1 MPSSIN
7 PYNINGNY
15 PIAGQDNDSQ
25 GFRDN
30 FTNTRNNLVFTK
42 SEIEDLQNKV
52 LLKRPLSGGSVNDP
66 TYNDL
71 AGTTLSSAQ
80 LKAWYQRAVS
90 HDPAGESVTV
100 DFTAGN
106 FHRIKTSEDEL
117 TLTFSGFPVGTNAGW
132 ATVCLLFEVTT
143 AGHAVIFPPSVIR
156 GIGKVQGYDG
166 VGTIVFDTVGDYLIE
181 ISSYNG
187 SVFYIADL
195 SRNTNEFSRDDID
208 DGEAADIA
216 TSATTFA
223 TTLAQEN
230 STLGDGSE
238 GQVKTLVM
246 TSRGGDMEITVDSA
260 GWKESTGSTPAPQ
273 AGTITFSTVG
283 QACQLQFIT
292 GKWYCIGNNGAV
304 FA

>member
-80 LKAWYQRAVS
+80 LKAWYQRAVP

-106 FHRIKTSEDEL
+106 FHRIKTSETEL

-132 ATVCLLFEVTT
+132 GTVCLLIEVTQ
-143 AGHAVIFPPSVIR
+143 AGHTVAFPPSVMR
-156 GIGKVQGYDG
+156 GISKIKGYDG
-166 VGTIVFDTVGDYLIE
+166 INAIVFDAVGDYLIE
-181 ISSYNG
+181 VSSYNG

-195 SRNTNEFSRDDID
+195 SRNANEFTTDDID
-208 DGEAADIA
+208 DGEEASLAS
-216 TSATTFA
+216 SATTFA
-223 TTLAQEN
+223 TTLSSETG
-230 STLGDGSE
+230 TLADGNE
-238 GQVKTLVM
+238 GQIKTLIM
-246 TSRGGDMEITVDSA
+246 TSRNGDMEITVDSA
-260 GWKESTGSTPAPQ
+260 GWKESTGSPAAPQ
-273 AGTITFSTVG
+273 SGTITFSTVG
-283 QACQLQFIT
+283 QACQLQFVA
-292 GKWYCIGNNGAV
+292 GKWFCIGNNGAT

>member
-71 AGTTLSSAQ
+71 AGTILSNPQ
-80 LKAWYQRAVS
+80 LKAWYQRIVP
-90 HDPAGESVTV
+90 HIPAGDSVNA

-106 FHRIKTSEDEL
+106 FHHIKTSEEL
-117 TLTFSGFPVGTNAGW
+117 VSLTFSGFPIGTNAGW
-132 ATVCLLFEVTT
+132 ATICLLVEVTSP
-143 AGHAVIFPPSVIR
+143 GHAVKFPRDIVR
-156 GIGKVQGYDG
+156 GITKIKGYDG
-166 VGTIVFDTVGDYLIE
+166 IDTVIFDQIGDYLLE
-181 ISSYNG
+181 VSSYNG

-195 SRNTNEFSRDDID
+195 SRNSNEFSRDDID
-208 DGEAADIA
+208 DGESASGT
-216 TSATTFA
+216 TSVTTFA
-223 TTLAQEN
+223 TSLPTEN
-230 STLGDGSE
+230 SSLADGNE
-238 GQVKTLVM
+238 GQTKTFIM
-246 TSRGGDMEITVDSA
+246 TSESGTMSIAVDSA
-260 GWKESTGSTPAPQ
+260 GWKESQGTPAVPQ
-273 AGTITFSTVG
+273 LGTITFTEVG
-283 QACQLQFIT
+283 QACQLQFVT
-292 GKWYCIGNNGAV
+292 GKWYCIGNNGAT